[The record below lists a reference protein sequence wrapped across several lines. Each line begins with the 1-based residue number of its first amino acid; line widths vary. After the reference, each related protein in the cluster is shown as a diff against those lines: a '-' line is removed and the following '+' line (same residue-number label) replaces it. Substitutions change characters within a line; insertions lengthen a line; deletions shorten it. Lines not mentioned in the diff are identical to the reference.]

1 MKSAILGE
9 EWMSTRK
16 VGRPSLAW
24 SWAPQVREILRVDP
38 ALHTAELFRRLRV
51 QGYPGGK
58 SSFYQ
63 LVALCRPRQ
72 G

>member
-1 MKSAILGE
+1 MN
-9 EWMSTRK
+9 RRV

-24 SWAPQVREILRVDP
+24 AWAPQVRDILRVDP
-38 ALHTAELFRRLRV
+38 GLRTAELYRRMRL

-63 LVALCRPRQ
+63 LVALCRPRLPE
-72 G
+72 